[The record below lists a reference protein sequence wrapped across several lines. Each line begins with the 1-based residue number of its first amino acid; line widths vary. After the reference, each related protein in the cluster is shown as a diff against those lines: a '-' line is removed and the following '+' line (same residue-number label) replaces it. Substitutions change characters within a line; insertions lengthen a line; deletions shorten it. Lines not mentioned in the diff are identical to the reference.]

1 MSQLLINHSPDLK
14 QLRDDG
20 YTISIQG
27 NVLVIEDIPYVNQA
41 KKVLQGTLI
50 STLTIAGTKATYK
63 GDHVVYFIGEQPCY
77 KDGRPMSQIMH
88 TNQTTNH
95 TPSII
100 SNLSFSSKP
109 TEGYRD
115 YHHKMASYINIL
127 SSQAAAINP
136 DVTPK
141 RYKPIQDL
149 HNETVFKY
157 IDTNSSRASI
167 SQISNVLAGYKVGIV
182 GLGGS
187 GSYILDMIAK
197 TPVQEIHLFDGDKFL
212 AHNAFRA
219 PGAASIQSLD
229 EEFYKVEYF
238 KDIYSNM
245 HKNIYAH
252 AQYISSENLEML
264 KNLNFVF
271 IAIDIGSVKAEIF
284 TFLENNNIPYV
295 DVGMGIG
302 IVDNKLQGSL
312 RTSSIFSKDQYYLKK
327 HIDVSNDN
335 DNVYSSNIQIAE
347 LNALN
352 AAMAVISWKKH
363 AGFYHETIPANATV
377 FTVDTFNIIRTG
389 A

>member
-1 MSQLLINHSPDLK
+1 MSQQLINHSSDLK

-50 STLTIAGTKATYK
+50 SKLTTAGTKASYQ

-77 KDGRPMSQIMH
+77 KDGHPMSQIMH
-88 TNQTTNH
+88 TNQTINH

-109 TEGYRD
+109 AGGYRD
-115 YHHKMASYINIL
+115 YHHKMSSYINIL
-127 SSQAAAINP
+127 SSQAVAINP
-136 DVTPK
+136 ETTPK

-197 TPVQEIHLFDGDKFL
+197 TPAQEIHLFDGDKFL

-245 HKNIYAH
+245 HKNIHAH

-295 DVGMGIG
+295 DVGMGIE

-327 HIDVSNDN
+327 HIDMSNDN

-352 AAMAVISWKKH
+352 ASMAVISWKKH